1 MVAEV
6 KKANALTAPSFL
18 STWFSRVGPFLGLAL
33 VILIFA
39 LLIDSPQRFLSPA
52 NLRIVLA
59 QTVIVAIGA
68 IGMTFIIISGGI
80 DLSVGSTIALTGVV
94 CALSLNAGLP
104 PVVAVASGIVAG
116 GVIGLTNGALITAL
130 PL

>member
-6 KKANALTAPSFL
+6 KKANALVAPGFL

-39 LLIDSPQRFLSPA
+39 LLIDSPARFLSPA

-59 QTVIVAIGA
+59 QTVIVAIA
-68 IGMTFIIISGGI
+68 RS
-80 DLSVGSTIALTGVV
+80 A
-94 CALSLNAGLP
+94 
-104 PVVAVASGIVAG
+104 
-116 GVIGLTNGALITAL
+116 
-130 PL
+130 